1 MKKIGNKGSK
11 VLKIVHICCIAIW
24 FGGVMGWLPLVWLE
38 DLSDFEQT
46 KTTYYNLRAIAWNVI
61 GWGGISSFITGILLG
76 TLTRWQ
82 LFKHRWVTVK
92 FFVVI
97 CLILFGMFFLEA
109 RMLANLAVLINH
121 GEPAMSDIQFLNNNR
136 LIQGGLVL
144 EVFVFI
150 SLIAISV
157 LKPRFKKTYIN
168 SY

>member
-1 MKKIGNKGSK
+1 MKKLGPKGSRN
-11 VLKIVHICCIAIW
+11 LKIIHICCIAIW
-24 FGGVMGWLPLVWLE
+24 FGGVMSWLPLVWLA

-46 KTTYYNLRAIAWNVI
+46 KTTYYNLRSIAWNVI
-61 GWGGISSFITGILLG
+61 GWGGISSLATGLLLG

-109 RMLANLAVLINH
+109 RMLTNLDLLIEN
-121 GEPAMSDIQFLNNNR
+121 GVSAMSDPQFLNIHR
-136 LIQGGLVL
+136 QIQAGLVL
-144 EVFVFI
+144 EAMVFI

-157 LKPRFKKTYIN
+157 IKPHFKQTFYR
-168 SY
+168 